1 MENRRRIKT
10 VRETEARRN
19 EVDGARPA
27 RRGSAI
33 RVREIRTVQGLLF
46 ERLRALILSGR
57 YASGKKLREEE
68 LARAFGVSRTPV
80 REALRRLESEGLVH
94 YLPHRGVVVNQIS
107 YDDLAEIYPLR
118 AVIEGLAARLA
129 AQRITAQDL
138 AMLKALQREMDAL
151 LAQGEYHRA
160 RRVHTRFNM
169 TLYRASG
176 NRRLI
181 GILAQFNDY
190 IEHTI
195 SRAFA
200 IPGRAAEIRR
210 EHAAML
216 SAIDARDQDAAEKA
230 ARRHVE
236 NARRAF
242 AGEPRQP
249 V

>member
-1 MENRRRIKT
+1 MRTASSVHLSKSRTGDRGRIRATLRASRITPQDVRT
-10 VRETEARRN
+10 VRE
-19 EVDGARPA
+19 V
-27 RRGSAI
+27 
-33 RVREIRTVQGLLF
+33 LF
-46 ERLRALILSGR
+46 ERLRGLILSGH
-57 YASGKKLREEE
+57 YSSGAKLREQE
-68 LARAFGVSRTPV
+68 LAHAFGVSRTPV
-80 REALRRLESEGLVH
+80 REALRKLESEGLVH

-107 YDDLAEIYPLR
+107 YDDLAEIYPMR

-129 AQRITAQDL
+129 ARRITPQEL
-138 AMLKALQREMDAL
+138 AALKDLQRQMNAL
-151 LAQGEYHRA
+151 LTKGDYRRA
-160 RRVHTRFNM
+160 TRVHTRFNM
-169 TLYRASG
+169 VLYRATG

-195 SRAFA
+195 GRAFA
-200 IPGRAAEIRR
+200 LPGRAAEIRR
-210 EHAAML
+210 EHEAML
-216 SAIDARDQDAAEKA
+216 NAIEARNGDAAEQA